1 VNDQSNT
8 PSRPNETL
16 ELQSA
21 PDITIIVMAFNE
33 RETLDPT
40 CRELLAKC
48 SEIGLRTELVI
59 VDDGST
65 DGTDGIARAIAATDS
80 RVRVVHHVPN
90 RGLGGV
96 YRTGFSEARG
106 KYVTFFPA
114 DGQFPAT
121 IIEQFLEHI
130 QQHDFV
136 LGYLS
141 VGTRSMVAETLSAV
155 ERFIYRLLFGRIPRF
170 QGIVMFRRELLGSH
184 PLQSTGRGWAVL
196 MELIVRC
203 SRSSARM
210 ISVATTVRPRLH
222 GESKVNNLATIWSNL
237 RQVFALRKVL

>member
-141 VGTRSMVAETLSAV
+141 VGTRSMVPSRRWSGLFTDCCSDASHVFRALSCFAENYSGAIHCNQRVVGGPYL
-155 ERFIYRLLFGRIPRF
+155 
-170 QGIVMFRRELLGSH
+170 
-184 PLQSTGRGWAVL
+184 
-196 MELIVRC
+196 
-203 SRSSARM
+203 
-210 ISVATTVRPRLH
+210 
-222 GESKVNNLATIWSNL
+222 WS
-237 RQVFALRKVL
+237 